1 VVTATIISI
10 ISMSLVCV
18 LNLNFGFKWQFPW
31 NISMIFVKLLLE
43 HSIYSEILI
52 ASINKYLKIM
62 TLIIIDSLISRYTV
76 SVFVK

>member
-43 HSIYSEILI
+43 HS
-52 ASINKYLKIM
+52 
-62 TLIIIDSLISRYTV
+62 
-76 SVFVK
+76 VFV